1 MIVDDVWWRL
11 MMVDGGW
18 CLDSKFWFGRWR
30 KQLRF
35 WNVTYLCDARMCWH
49 LLITCPW
56 GKCKNWVQKQATS
69 LRYFVQ
75 TWRIPGIL
83 QITASKTVKNCKITY
98 YMSHIMRFML
108 HILVLWYYI
117 YIFYVCCFPNHHRHT
132 GSWGVPIHAHVLTAR
147 RGCSRL
153 RWSATSAARGLVVLW
168 CLWKLSEGWWFDG
181 GYLWKLVMLWV
192 LRVKNRKLVFFSW
205 ENHL

>member
-117 YIFYVCCFPNHHRHT
+117 YIFYVCCFPNHHRYT
-132 GSWGVPIHAHVLTAR
+132 QGVEVFLFMHM
-147 RGCSRL
+147 CSL
-153 RWSATSAARGLVVLW
+153 PGEDAAALDEAQRTLHEALLFCDAYENWVKDGDSMGVTYENWW
-168 CLWKLSEGWWFDG
+168 CYGFYGWKI
-181 GYLWKLVMLWV
+181 V
-192 LRVKNRKLVFFSW
+192 N
-205 ENHL
+205 